1 MQVLRKLK
9 TFKAALFAGLA
20 GLVLTTCTASVSGLP
35 LASRDPGVREG
46 MTSLDV
52 QTTEVPGGLA
62 SGDQLATPPPAPDAA
77 PATGIPS
84 APVEPAGE
92 GGAGKIEP
100 EPLEQTA
107 APINFKKVTVH
118 QPRLRVTNL
127 PNDKALR
134 AIRRVN
140 GVRMASDFS
149 VGRIPVGPRAT
160 PITIA
165 AVSPKRFRI
174 LTPQVTADA
183 VAVWQ
188 RIAEGD
194 AAFTHDTGTRLK
206 AALGTM
212 VPVGSGGSTLRV
224 GAYASN
230 GIPPVA
236 DALISPATARALGM
250 RGRRDVLVSLRD
262 GADPAALADAVRS
275 ASGAD
280 VSVIEEPQA
289 RRAYL
294 TGDDA
299 RSAFEPFNYID
310 MGDGMIQIDPG
321 WVSRNIVRRPMPLLK
336 GEVVCHRL
344 MVDQLYGA
352 LKEIEDRGLGH
363 LIDPSQYGGCW
374 VPRHIDFN
382 PSRPLSMHGWG
393 LAADF
398 NVSTNGLGMKPQL
411 DPRIVAVFDRWGFVW
426 GGRWSRPDGMHFEL
440 GALVENSP
448 QG

>member
-1 MQVLRKLK
+1 MHVLRKLK

-20 GLVLTTCTASVSGLP
+20 GLVLSTCTAAVSGSP
-35 LASRDPGVREG
+35 LAARDDGRRSESPLQVE
-46 MTSLDV
+46 
-52 QTTEVPGGLA
+52 TTEAPGGLA
-62 SGDQLATPPPAPDAA
+62 SRDGNASPPPPLDAA
-77 PATGIPS
+77 PATQ
-84 APVEPAGE
+84 APTSQVQPAQQPPGQVEP
-92 GGAGKIEP
+92 P
-100 EPLEQTA
+100 PLDQTTTPVA
-107 APINFKKVTVH
+107 FKKVKVQ
-118 QPRLRVTNL
+118 QPRLRVTGL
-127 PNDKALR
+127 PGNKSLSALR
-134 AIRRVN
+134 NVD
-140 GVRMASDFS
+140 GVRFATEFS
-149 VGRIPVGPRAT
+149 VGRIPAGQRAT

-165 AVSPKRFRI
+165 AVEPKAFRV

-188 RIAEGD
+188 RIVEGD

-206 AALGTM
+206 ATLGSM
-212 VPVGSGGSTLRV
+212 VPVGTAGATLRV

-236 DALISPATARALGM
+236 DALISPQTARSMGM
-250 RGRRDVLVSLRD
+250 RGRRDVLIALD
-262 GADPAALADAVRS
+262 EGADTAAVAEAVRK
-275 ASGAD
+275 AARANVD
-280 VSVIEEPQA
+280 IIEEPTA

-294 TGDDA
+294 TGADA
-299 RSAFEPFNYID
+299 RNAFEPFNYID

-321 WVSRNIVRRPMPLLK
+321 WVSRNIVRRSVPILK

-344 MVDQLYGA
+344 MVDQLAGA
-352 LKEIEDRGLGH
+352 LGEIEARGWAH

-374 VPRHIDFN
+374 VPRHIDFD
-382 PSRPLSMHGWG
+382 PADPLSMHAWG

-411 DPRIVAVFDRWGFVW
+411 DPRVVSVFDKWGFVW

-440 GALVENSP
+440 GALIQNSP